1 MMEFAAAHTALLTWS
16 PLCHGN
22 LVSIAS
28 RTSEEA
34 RMMGVCT

>member
-1 MMEFAAAHTALLTWS
+1 MMKFAAAHTALLAQS

-22 LVSIAS
+22 LVCTAS
-28 RTSEEA
+28 RTLEEA